1 MPSFKQKTETMVERW
16 VLPCKQ
22 LQYGPNEDLLLG
34 RFDARNEILN
44 IKNWFF
50 FFRNQDNL
58 GGSGFLL

>member
-44 IKNWFF
+44 IKN
-50 FFRNQDNL
+50 
-58 GGSGFLL
+58 